1 MEDAD
6 KDVLEEVVMI
16 AAGVTV
22 LVEVGVVD
30 VDVDVDVA
38 AGAALMTVSHG

>member
-6 KDVLEEVVMI
+6 KEVLEEVVMI

-22 LVEVGVVD
+22 LVEVGVL
-30 VDVDVDVA
+30 DVDVDVA